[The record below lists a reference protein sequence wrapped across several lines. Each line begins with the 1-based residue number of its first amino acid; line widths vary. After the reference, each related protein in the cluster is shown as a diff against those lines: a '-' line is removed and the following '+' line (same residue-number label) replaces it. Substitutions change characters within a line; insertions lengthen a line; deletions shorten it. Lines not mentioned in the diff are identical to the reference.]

1 MNYRWDSE
9 LHLFRSERV
18 GEFDYSD
25 GVEVEQRLLDAV
37 TNAADRSTF
46 SPELAQQIY
55 DWPSEYHLSRRRHCL
70 LRPLNIPSGSRV
82 LELGCGCG
90 AVTRYL
96 GEIGAQ
102 VLAVEGSLMRARI
115 AAQRSRDLSN
125 VRVVNDDL
133 LRFQTEERF
142 DYVLLIGV
150 LEYAARFSTSEKPFE
165 SYLQVVTRSLAPAG
179 RVVVAI
185 ENQLGLKYLNGC
197 TEDHVGTRFF
207 GVQAVKHIRR

>member
-1 MNYRWDSE
+1 MNYRWDSD

-25 GVEVEQRLLDAV
+25 GLEVEQRLLDAV

-70 LRPLNIPSGSRV
+70 LRPLNIPPGSRV

-150 LEYAARFSTSEKPFE
+150 LVFSSRLSACYVPFDIRRE
-165 SYLQVVTRSLAPAG
+165 CEFRSLATAG
-179 RVVVAI
+179 RVVGAI
-185 ENQLGLKYLNGC
+185 ENHLGM
-197 TEDHVGTRFF
+197 
-207 GVQAVKHIRR
+207 